1 MLKLLTVSLS
11 MSWMYDNLKNKVMIV
26 SGHQK
31 TKERAMSKLGGNMCD
46 LLNYKATFNES
57 ELKKT

>member
-1 MLKLLTVSLS
+1 
-11 MSWMYDNLKNKVMIV
+11 MYDNLKNKVMIV
-26 SGHQK
+26 SGSSINK
-31 TKERAMSKLGGNMCD
+31 GKGNVKLGGNMCD